1 LADFIGPVLEKTGG
15 TMLLVDVYCIFNRAR
30 GTDDLLKACSLWS
43 SFTSPAVLRRFDSG
57 ILVVQLKTH
66 SDEHLTRKIQEMVST
81 NEALRVGVSIADVA
95 QALGVSPAVVK
106 EELLAAEAKGLLCRD
121 DAADGLRFF
130 QNFFATCDM

>member
-1 LADFIGPVLEKTGG
+1 
-15 TMLLVDVYCIFNRAR
+15 MLLVDVYCIFNRAR
-30 GTDDLLKACSLWS
+30 GTELISPDDLLKACSLWS